1 MQEIEIVK
9 WIIRVDESKP
19 RDRANLIGL
28 DREGNE
34 YTFQT
39 RYYEGG
45 EWHDAPT
52 DIICTTKPSTSA

>member
-9 WIIRVDESKP
+9 FIVRVDESKP
-19 RDRANLIGL
+19 RDKADLIGF
-28 DREGNE
+28 DEDGNE

-52 DIICTTKPSTSA
+52 DIIVTTQV